1 MGRFGFGVSCPNILR
16 GTNQQTEQNLV
27 YLPPEE
33 TLHGQGSATQSAGAP
48 LVRRMTGLIIR
59 AFELNNRTAGSAICG
74 IGYRTANRF
83 WSVGRLT
90 AGDVYTDVTANAQ
103 SSTLTFTLGTDA
115 ANDAIIITSVY
126 PFDWVSIN
134 ITTAEVDAG
143 LAVDHTVTYSNFAG
157 TGWSTPTAAEI
168 FMTDT
173 VTRTNVA
180 WPTGELRFVWRRPAD
195 WGKIVAITGLTTPF
209 AGRYAV
215 RFTTA
220 EIGVGDTAAIATG
233 MEIGTMVG
241 TADTAATNTIYAAE
255 DIMAPSVEGE
265 AVMTFF
271 SVADAGNTAYVE
283 CYPWG

>member
-1 MGRFGFGVSCPNILR
+1 MGRFGFGVSYPSILR

-27 YLPPEE
+27 YLPPQE
-33 TLHGQGSATQSAGAP
+33 TLHGQGSATQAAGAP
-48 LVRRMTGLIIR
+48 LRRRMTGLIIR
-59 AFELNNRTAGSAICG
+59 AFELNNRTAGSAVVG

-90 AGDVYTDVTANAQ
+90 GGVYTDLTTAAQ
-103 SSTLTFTLGTDA
+103 GTTSTITLGVDA
-115 ANDAIIITSVY
+115 DNVDVVITSVY
-126 PFDWVSIN
+126 PFDWVSLN
-134 ITTAEVDAG
+134 VTTAEVDAG
-143 LAVDHTVTYSNFAG
+143 LAVDHTVEYSNFAG
-157 TGWSTPTAAEI
+157 TGWSTVTAAEI

-180 WPTGELRFVWRRPAD
+180 WPLGELRFVWRRPAD
-195 WGKIVAITGLTTPF
+195 WGKIVTIAGLTGPF

-220 EIGVGDTAAIATG
+220 AIGVGDTAAIATG
-233 MEIGTMVG
+233 MELGSMVG
-241 TADTAATNTIYAAE
+241 TADTTATNTIYAAE

-265 AVMTFF
+265 AVMAFF
-271 SVADAGNTAYVE
+271 SVADGGNTVYVE